1 MDVVRSTGRG
11 TADDVARHKS
21 RSRRL
26 RSKSMEGGLV
36 GLEGEAW
43 VRVDMVGMV
52 RSGRKL
58 ESDSSNYDR

>member
-1 MDVVRSTGRG
+1 MVRFTTRG
-11 TADDVARHKS
+11 TADDVARHRS
-21 RSRRL
+21 RSR
-26 RSKSMEGGLV
+26 KSMEGGLV

-43 VRVDMVGMV
+43 VRVDVVGIV

>member
-1 MDVVRSTGRG
+1 MDVVRSG

-21 RSRRL
+21 RSRRP
-26 RSKSMEGGLV
+26 KSMEGGLV